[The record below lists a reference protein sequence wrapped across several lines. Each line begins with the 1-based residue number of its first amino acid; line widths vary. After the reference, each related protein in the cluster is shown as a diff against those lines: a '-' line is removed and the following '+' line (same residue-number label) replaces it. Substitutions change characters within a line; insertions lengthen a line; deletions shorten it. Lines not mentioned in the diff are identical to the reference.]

1 MNIDKVK
8 DILYDYPY
16 TEEKRERLNKEL
28 QDLLGSK
35 YETSI
40 TAQLNGVTSSNRPIS
55 DKTGDAV
62 IKIAEIYDTRAN
74 AIKNKINNLYKI
86 QNAIETSFEK
96 LDHNQ
101 KQIIELKYFK
111 RYKLI
116 HIAKKIKYSTRNCYN
131 LHDKAIEIICEQF
144 KKESV

>member
-55 DKTGDAV
+55 DKTG
-62 IKIAEIYDTRAN
+62 EAN

-111 RYKLI
+111 RYKWI

>member
-40 TAQLNGVTSSNRPIS
+40 TAQLNGVSSSNRPIS

-62 IKIAEIYDTRAN
+62 IKIAEIYDTRAD

-111 RYKLI
+111 RYKWI
-116 HIAKKIKYSTRNCYN
+116 NIAKKIKYSTRNCYN

>member
-40 TAQLNGVTSSNRPIS
+40 TAQLNGVTSSNR
-55 DKTGDAV
+55 
-62 IKIAEIYDTRAN
+62 
-74 AIKNKINNLYKI
+74 
-86 QNAIETSFEK
+86 QM
-96 LDHNQ
+96 Q
-101 KQIIELKYFK
+101 
-111 RYKLI
+111 
-116 HIAKKIKYSTRNCYN
+116 
-131 LHDKAIEIICEQF
+131 
-144 KKESV
+144 

>member
-62 IKIAEIYDTRAN
+62 IKISEIYDTRAN

-111 RYKLI
+111 RYKWI